1 MNIAAVAL
9 KQQRWETA
17 LVHSSTVLVALACP
31 QNAKALYRKAVA
43 LRGLRRLDDAIA
55 AAAEA
60 SCLTAGGDAAIERLA
75 GESAARRPRAK
86 TRGVQSVAPLPPSAA
101 AMSAAGAP
109 TAPPAVPAFTGK
121 VVERAFLAPA
131 SGAAAGE
138 SSAPPKKISRF
149 LAKRRGA
156 LDEDED

>member
-1 MNIAAVAL
+1 MSAFAAFWAR
-9 KQQRWETA
+9 K
-17 LVHSSTVLVALACP
+17 
-31 QNAKALYRKAVA
+31 NAA
-43 LRGLRRLDDAIA
+43 LRSPIPSACAPPESAIA

-60 SCLTAGGDAAIERLA
+60 SCLTAGGDAAIERLAMKLA